1 MDQTHAQSN
10 FRFDANKEYAQD
22 ASVEIK
28 PKQNFAPKD
37 GQQSGY
43 ATDETFSTCAHK
55 QTDLS
60 TLLSQFFSTHFLQ
73 LFVLLSFFD
82 TFFIELKT

>member
-43 ATDETFSTCAHK
+43 ATDETFNTCAHK

-60 TLLSQFFSTHFLQ
+60 TLLSQLFSTLFFATFLS
-73 LFVLLSFFD
+73 SFF
-82 TFFIELKT
+82 F